1 MAQTAVEKA
10 QELIDKFREYSHT
23 DFNYTRGGYQ
33 VDTQIK
39 NAKQCA
45 LIAVDE
51 IINVTA
57 PYCNRYEDYYKELKE
72 PQTQHYWQEVKAEI
86 EKL

>member
-1 MAQTAVEKA
+1 MTPKEKA
-10 QELIDKFREYSHT
+10 IELVDKFREYSHT

-51 IINVTA
+51 IIEATKTEIDR
-57 PYCNRYEDYYKELKE
+57 PDYNGVVLDK
-72 PQTQHYWQEVKAEI
+72 YWQEVKTEL